1 MKKVFIE
8 PKLAIVEINSAD
20 IIATSD
26 TGTGGSTNPS
36 PWGARGRDDDEDF
49 DF

>member
-1 MKKVFIE
+1 MKKFFIE

-26 TGTGGSTNPS
+26 SDGRGDEGNTGGYIPDA
-36 PWGARGRDDDEDF
+36 PF
-49 DF
+49 K